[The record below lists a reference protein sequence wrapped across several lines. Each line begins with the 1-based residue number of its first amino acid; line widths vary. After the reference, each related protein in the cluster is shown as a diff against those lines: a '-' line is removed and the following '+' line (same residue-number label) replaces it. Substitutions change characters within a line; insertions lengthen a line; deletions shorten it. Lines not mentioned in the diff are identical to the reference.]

1 MMARMTKRQREW
13 RPGQTKKPAQV
24 KKMFAST
31 VLTLEALVAFFATL
45 ATFGHH
51 FNDGSLI
58 KISIWVVGLLLAAA
72 FIATP
77 AFLSKSWGYTLGWVL
92 QVCLILTGFAL
103 LPMFFIGACFAA
115 TYWYAVHTGE
125 KLDHENVQRA
135 RAQREWER
143 KNLGH

>member
-1 MMARMTKRQREW
+1 MARLTKSQREW

-58 KISIWVVGLLLAAA
+58 KIFIWVLGLLLSLA

-77 AFLSKSWGYTLGWVL
+77 AFLSKAWGYTLGWVL
-92 QVCLILTGFAL
+92 QGLLVLTGFAL
-103 LPMFFIGACFAA
+103 VPMFFIGACFAA
-115 TYWYAVHTGE
+115 TYWYAIYTGE
-125 KLDHENVQRA
+125 KLDRENVQRA
-135 RAQREWER
+135 REQREWEQR
-143 KNLGH
+143 NPV